1 MAEQQDTQETGKLE
15 QVNHELTRGLE
26 LCHSLIDDYR
36 TKLAFNLN
44 HATKF
49 EPANDD
55 QHDRSEL
62 G

>member
-1 MAEQQDTQETGKLE
+1 MAEQQDSQENGKLE
-15 QVNHELTRGLE
+15 QVNQELTRGLE

-44 HATKF
+44 NVTKL

-55 QHDRSEL
+55 EQDRSEL